1 MQWLGG
7 IGIIVMATTV
17 LPLLKV
23 GGMQLFKTDS
33 SGTEKILP
41 KTIEVATTIISIYLT
56 LTFFCGFSYWSQG
69 MNVFDSIAH
78 SMTTLA
84 TGGFSTQDGY
94 LSSSSFP
101 SSLSLHIARGFAH
114 GSLGRCLWPFIS
126 FLIHFIHKKT
136 QAQGLGPFGFHS

>member
-41 KTIEVATTIISIYLT
+41 KTIEVAAAIIITYTTLT
-56 LTFFCGFSYWSQG
+56 LACCFLYWFQG
-69 MNVFDSIAH
+69 MTVFDSIAH
-78 SMTTLA
+78 SFTTLA
-84 TGGFSTQDGY
+84 TGGFSTHSESIGY
-94 LSSSSFP
+94 FESPGIEAVSYTHLTLP
-101 SSLSLHIARGFAH
+101 TNREV
-114 GSLGRCLWPFIS
+114 
-126 FLIHFIHKKT
+126 
-136 QAQGLGPFGFHS
+136 